1 MAPVIVTVSDR
12 YMETNEIVNSQERE
26 PLRGLGDGYE
36 NIPQL
41 SKNQLGVIS
50 YSLLVNGLKGM
61 ASFLYVTD
69 DRNIKSGCHP
79 ISNND

>member
-1 MAPVIVTVSDR
+1 MTNGTRIEWLIEDFNLTRYSFFKAVIH
-12 YMETNEIVNSQERE
+12 Q
-26 PLRGLGDGYE
+26 LLFK
-36 NIPQL
+36 PQL

-50 YSLLVNGLKGM
+50 YWLLDKGLKGM
-61 ASFLYVTD
+61 ASVLYVTD